1 MNPDESLYEADF
13 HAWTQQQA
21 RLVEQGH
28 WDEVDRQHLAEELES
43 MGRAERRELRSRLS
57 VLLAHLLEW
66 QYQSHL
72 RSRSRE
78 LTIREQRSQ
87 VDLVL
92 QDNPSLRASLD
103 ATLRDA
109 YRLAVF
115 AALRE
120 TGLPAF
126 PAQCPYTPDEV
137 MDDEFFPASS

>member
-1 MNPDESLYEADF
+1 MNPSESLYEADF

-21 RLVEQGH
+21 RLVEHGQ
-28 WDEVDRQHLAEELES
+28 WAEVDRQHLVEEIES
-43 MGRAERRELRSRLS
+43 MGRAERRELGSRLS
-57 VLLAHLLEW
+57 VLLAHLLKW
-66 QYQSHL
+66 QYQPHL
-72 RSRSRE
+72 RGRSRE

-126 PAQCPYTPDEV
+126 PAQCPYTRDQV
-137 MDDEFFPASS
+137 MDDEFFPAST